1 MITKCATIVIIYK
14 DEYIIEGHM
23 IFQTKPHFSILR
35 GMFTFGLLTVH
46 ECCQLHHLSKY
57 KLLALLSE
65 QYIVKCWSSFLFDC
79 KRGDITQSFFS
90 LLILPKL
97 TILFDSINFLHS
109 FKEETKYRPIISL
122 ALHILSLQGFCS
134 VLLECYEFN
143 IPKRTSILL
152 VDYSNS

>member
-1 MITKCATIVIIYK
+1 MPQLSLFIRMSILLKATW
-14 DEYIIEGHM
+14 
-23 IFQTKPHFSILR
+23 FFKPNHIFSILR
-35 GMFTFGLLTVH
+35 GMFTFGLLTDH
-46 ECCQLHHLSKY
+46 ECFQLHRLSKY
-57 KLLALLSE
+57 KLLTLLSE
-65 QYIVKCWSSFLFDC
+65 QYIVRCWSSFLFDC

-143 IPKRTSILL
+143 IPKEDLIFVGGLL
-152 VDYSNS
+152 